1 MAGCFRRAAVKK
13 EKCHEQ
19 EKGKISLVVLALVTV
34 LFAYTVIIGIG
45 KTGTGAMRNIIL
57 GLDLS
62 GGVSITYQAVGDEEP
77 SAEDMNDTVYKLQ
90 QRVQGYS
97 TEAQV
102 YQEGSDRTISRSP
115 GVSDAK
121 RFSKSLASP
130 GSLEFPL

>member
-1 MAGCFRRAAVKK
+1 MNKK
-13 EKCHEQ
+13 KA
-19 EKGKISLVVLALVTV
+19 KISLVVLALVTV

-45 KTGTGAMRNIIL
+45 KTGTGAIRNIIL

-97 TEAQV
+97 TEASGIPRKALT
-102 YQEGSDRTISRSP
+102 ESISRFR
-115 GVSDAK
+115 VSAMPM
-121 RFSKSLASP
+121 RFSKSLESRVLW
-130 GSLEFPL
+130 SSV